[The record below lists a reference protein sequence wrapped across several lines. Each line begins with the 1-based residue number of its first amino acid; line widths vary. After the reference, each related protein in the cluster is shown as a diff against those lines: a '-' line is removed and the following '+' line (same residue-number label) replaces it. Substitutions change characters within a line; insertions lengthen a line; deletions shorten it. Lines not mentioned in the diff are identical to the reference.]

1 MKKSI
6 LFLILVL
13 FLTGCTPTEDN
24 NAAYQ
29 EVIAQQEAKIDELRS
44 EVQTLTK
51 EKENLQALLDQ
62 FDPDI
67 LNQNAMV
74 FTSISLLFASESNC
88 IAEENATRCEL
99 LSSNAVLDAPI
110 QTWPSFMHVLNPSP
124 DMIFI
129 VYYDDEELWVYDS
142 YQITSQE
149 VAQEIIEQEGAATIV
164 KTFEDGRVLV
174 QFVSIGITLNNPAAV
189 EAYETQFKNQLMG
202 VIEINVNAKE
212 AVANQ

>member
-1 MKKSI
+1 MKNSILLLI
-6 LFLILVL
+6 LFLL
-13 FLTGCTPTEDN
+13 LTGCAQTEDN
-24 NAAYQ
+24 SAAYQ
-29 EVIAQQEAKIDELRS
+29 EVIAQQEAKIDERRN
-44 EVQTLTK
+44 EVLTLTK

-124 DMIFI
+124 DLVFI
-129 VYYDDEELWVYDS
+129 IYYDDEEIWIYDS

-149 VAQEIIEQEGAATIV
+149 EAQEIIEQEGAASIV

-174 QFVSIGITLNNPAAV
+174 QFVSIGITLNNPTAV
-189 EAYETQFKNQLMG
+189 EAYETLFKNLLTGPIQL
-202 VIEINVNAKE
+202 NL
-212 AVANQ
+212 NQATQ

>member
-1 MKKSI
+1 MKNPILLLI
-6 LFLILVL
+6 LFLLL
-13 FLTGCTPTEDN
+13 SGCAQTENDSV
-24 NAAYQ
+24 AYQ
-29 EVIAQQEAKIDELRS
+29 EVIAQQEAKIDELRN

-88 IAEENATRCEL
+88 IAEESATRCDL

-124 DMIFI
+124 DRVFI
-129 VYYDDEELWVYDS
+129 VYYDDEELWIYDS

-149 VAQEIIEQEGAATIV
+149 EAQKIIEQEGAASIV

-174 QFVSIGITLNNPAAV
+174 QFVSIGITLNNPTAV
-189 EAYETQFKNQLMG
+189 EAYETLFKNLLTAPIQIHL
-202 VIEINVNAKE
+202 
-212 AVANQ
+212 NQAAQ

>member
-1 MKKSI
+1 MKNSILLLI
-6 LFLILVL
+6 LFLLL
-13 FLTGCTPTEDN
+13 SGCTQTEDN
-24 NAAYQ
+24 SAAYQ
-29 EVIAQQEAKIDELRS
+29 EVIAQQEAKIDELRN

-88 IAEENATRCEL
+88 IAEESATRCEL

-124 DMIFI
+124 DLVFI
-129 VYYDDEELWVYDS
+129 VYYDDEEIWIYDS

-149 VAQEIIEQEGAATIV
+149 EAQEIIEQEGAASIV

-174 QFVSIGITLNNPAAV
+174 QFVSIGITLNNPTAV
-189 EAYETQFKNQLMG
+189 EAYETLFKNLLTGPIQL
-202 VIEINVNAKE
+202 NL
-212 AVANQ
+212 NQATQ